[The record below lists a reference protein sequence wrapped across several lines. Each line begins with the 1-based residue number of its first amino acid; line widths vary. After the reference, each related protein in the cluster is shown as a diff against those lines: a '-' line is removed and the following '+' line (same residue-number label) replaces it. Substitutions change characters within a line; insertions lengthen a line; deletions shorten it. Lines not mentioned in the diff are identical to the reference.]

1 MILPL
6 ILLNLAPSPSF
17 KDSVI
22 LPTGTKAIAIHA
34 VAGKW
39 QTLSGKPYPIQ
50 IKEKFTTREAP
61 SWGIV
66 LVPKSPY
73 DMNFYSKVGA
83 PTVDVSL
90 DPRIPRLVRLSNWD
104 QDIVPPQKGSFI
116 ALFTIPNI
124 AECPKFNVAEGAWK
138 VASSAVLKNGSFV
151 KSLDTK
157 LLENLT
163 KPSGKSSK
171 LTVLVD
177 RSQFSKQYAYNVRA
191 YDGNKLLT
199 WNGTFRTGDE
209 EVWNFGAK
217 PSDAIKVNIVRRPYT
232 EINFK

>member
-1 MILPL
+1 
-6 ILLNLAPSPSF
+6 
-17 KDSVI
+17 
-22 LPTGTKAIAIHA
+22 
-34 VAGKW
+34 
-39 QTLSGKPYPIQ
+39 
-50 IKEKFTTREAP
+50 
-61 SWGIV
+61 
-66 LVPKSPY
+66 
-73 DMNFYSKVGA
+73 
-83 PTVDVSL
+83 
-90 DPRIPRLVRLSNWD
+90 
-104 QDIVPPQKGSFI
+104 
-116 ALFTIPNI
+116 
-124 AECPKFNVAEGAWK
+124 
-138 VASSAVLKNGSFV
+138 
-151 KSLDTK
+151 LDTK
-157 LLENLT
+157 LIENLT